1 MTIPVPDEAA
11 EQIEANASDVADL
24 AWTELV
30 GELNPKLLS

>member
-24 AWTELV
+24 A
-30 GELNPKLLS
+30 